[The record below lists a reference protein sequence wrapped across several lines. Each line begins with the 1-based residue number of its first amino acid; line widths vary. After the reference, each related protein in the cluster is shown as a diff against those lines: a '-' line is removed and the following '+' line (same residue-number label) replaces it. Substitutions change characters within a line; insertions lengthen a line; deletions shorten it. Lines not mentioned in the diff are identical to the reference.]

1 MADNDNFIDNLKN
14 MFNNTNFGSG
24 NSNTSSNGNLN
35 ITPDM
40 INNLADMLKSKGSNF
55 AGHSSD
61 NKANFS
67 AKDNVFKK
75 DSSGNNDSGSFNM
88 DFETILKMKSIM
100 DTFNKKDDPRA
111 NLLYSLKP
119 YLRETRKK
127 KIDQYVNLF
136 KITQVTSL
144 FKNEKGDET

>member
-55 AGHSSD
+55 AGKASG
-61 NKANFS
+61 NKANS
-67 AKDNVFKK
+67 STMDNVFKK
-75 DSSGNNDSGSFNM
+75 DSSGNNDSSSFNM

-136 KITQVTSL
+136 KITQVTNL